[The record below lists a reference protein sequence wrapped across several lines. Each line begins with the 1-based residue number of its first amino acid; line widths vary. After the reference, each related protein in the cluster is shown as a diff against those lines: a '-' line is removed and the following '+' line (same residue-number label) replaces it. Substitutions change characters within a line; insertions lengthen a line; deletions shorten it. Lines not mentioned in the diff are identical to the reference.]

1 MWVAGILSDL
11 VAYVRHLGQR
21 AGGSLVTVIDSTN
34 GLLDGSLMAAG
45 LAVYRADPPSLPG
58 RPLFG
63 SVDARTPGTRTGDAL
78 SLPPVLGARPGS
90 VVPHVDALPANVLR

>member
-11 VAYVRHLGQR
+11 VAYVRHLDQR
-21 AGGSLVTVIDSTN
+21 AGGSLAGRADEYAASIAA
-34 GLLDGSLMAAG
+34 AAG
-45 LAVYRADPPSLPG
+45 T
-58 RPLFG
+58 
-63 SVDARTPGTRTGDAL
+63 ARVAGGDGAETTPGPGDAL